1 MRDTVDDVVLV
12 SEESLLEAICLLH
25 AHAGLVTEPAGVA
38 GVAALLEHPTLRSGS
53 PATIV
58 CGGNLAPDLAA
69 RLLVHG

>member
-1 MRDTVDDVVLV
+1 VVDDVVLV
-12 SEESLLEAICLLH
+12 SEEALLESVRLLH

-38 GVAALLEHPTLRSGS
+38 GVAALLEHPDLRRGDPS
-53 PATIV
+53 TIV